1 MLNDINVG
9 LLSAKSSIK
18 RGNKKTLI
26 FIIFVLAL
34 IFMNLV
40 FLPSMIGGISGM
52 FTVFMQYPYG
62 DIVVEP
68 SEDNTYIN
76 NADNVLQI
84 VRAVPEVKAATKR
97 LDVGAS
103 IKYKQKVVG
112 STITGL
118 MPSEEEDVSNYP
130 NIIKEGDF
138 LGDLSRDEI
147 IIGAMLVEG
156 YFGSEIYDNLGGV
169 RVGSLVDVTYS
180 NGVVRTYKVKGVMEG
195 TFELIDLNA
204 LMHYKEIE
212 DVFGLGGKE
221 ATSVVIKLKDNSDS
235 EKVKEKII
243 GAGVKEPVFTSD
255 EKSDAILR
263 QAMQSI
269 GMIDVVSK
277 FVSLIIGAA
286 LILIIIYINVLNR
299 KKEIGILK
307 AIGITPSSI
316 VISYA
321 FISMF
326 YVSMG
331 ILAGLV
337 LYFVLMY
344 YFIVNPVTFY
354 DTIKIIPEIQG
365 GLIIKSISTMLVM
378 SVVAGILPA
387 WRVSKESILEAIW
400 GRWNERRKN
409 INQSKK
415 YGKILQ
421 VRRRSC

>member
-1 MLNDINVG
+1 MLNDVKVG
-9 LLSAKSSIK
+9 FVSALSSVK
-18 RGNKKTLI
+18 RGNKKTLA
-26 FIIFVLAL
+26 FIVFVLAL

-52 FTVFMQYPYG
+52 FTDFMQYPYG

-68 SEDNTYIN
+68 SGDNPYIN
-76 NADNVLQI
+76 NVDNVLQK
-84 VRAVPEVKAATKR
+84 VRAVPDVRAVTKR

-103 IKYKQKVVG
+103 IQYKQKVVG
-112 STITGL
+112 SSITGL
-118 MPSEEEDVSNYP
+118 LPSEEYDVSQYP
-130 NIIKEGDF
+130 YIISEGEF

-195 TFELIDLNA
+195 TFELVDLNA
-204 LMHYKEIE
+204 LVHYKEIE
-212 DVFGLGGKE
+212 DVFGLDGSK
-221 ATSVVIKLKDNSDS
+221 ATSVVIKVKDTADS
-235 EKVKEKII
+235 AKVKEKII
-243 GAGVKEPVFTSD
+243 GAGVNEPVFTSD

-269 GMIDVVSK
+269 DMINVVSK
-277 FVSLIIGAA
+277 YVSLIVGAA
-286 LILIIIYINVLNR
+286 LILIIIYINVLHR

-307 AIGITPSSI
+307 AVGITPRSI
-316 VISYA
+316 VLSYA

-337 LYFVLMY
+337 LYFALMY
-344 YFIVNPVTFY
+344 YFTVSPVTFY
-354 DTIKIIPEIQG
+354 ETITIIPEIQG
-365 GLIIKSISTMLVM
+365 GLIIQSIFTMLIM
-378 SVVAGILPA
+378 SVIAGILPA

-400 GRWNERRKN
+400 GR
-409 INQSKK
+409 
-415 YGKILQ
+415 
-421 VRRRSC
+421 